1 MIKNLP
7 NFLIK
12 LENTIAV
19 SHSKDLIVWKDELQS
34 TFAKAK
40 RNLSTHKD
48 IALSRP
54 GDHL

>member
-40 RNLSTHKD
+40 RDLSTHKD